1 MPARS
6 APPPVYDELVPKLS
20 LGPCWLRP
28 APAPAPPEP
37 VAPVRELRR
46 WPLPRRSRRWPPEK
60 TPNNQIRRVAV
71 VHLARYGS
79 ERCLGDDVGQG
90 GGNDL
95 RRCIA
100 QGPHQVVTAGSDPRQ
115 VVERAKAAGAVSV
128 LGLLEGLP
136 EQNIRE
142 LMEAVAAAGLMF
154 RGVATADVPKR
165 SMAVD
170 IIVDMM
176 LLPHEA

>member
-1 MPARS
+1 MLA
-6 APPPVYDELVPKLS
+6 
-20 LGPCWLRP
+20 
-28 APAPAPPEP
+28 
-37 VAPVRELRR
+37 
-46 WPLPRRSRRWPPEK
+46 PPEK

-71 VHLARYGS
+71 VYLARYGS
-79 ERCLGDDVGQG
+79 ERDIFAKTLDKAAETISKKPLY
-90 GGNDL
+90 L
-95 RRCIA
+95 RKVLY
-100 QGPHQVVTAGSDPRQ
+100 QVVTAGSDPRQ
-115 VVERAKAAGAVSV
+115 VVERAKAADAVSV

-142 LMEAVAAAGLMF
+142 LTEAVAAAGLMF
-154 RGVATADVPKR
+154 RSVATADVPKR